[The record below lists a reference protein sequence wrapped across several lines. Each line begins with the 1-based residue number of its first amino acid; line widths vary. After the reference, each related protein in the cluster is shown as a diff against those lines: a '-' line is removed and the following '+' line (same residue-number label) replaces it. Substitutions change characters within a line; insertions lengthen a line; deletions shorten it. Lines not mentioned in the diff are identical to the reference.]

1 MWDRK
6 YLQTILKRI
15 DGRSYKA
22 YNEIK
27 GIYDFGF
34 FTLHIDHVQRDPFAG
49 PSLLRVEVGERS
61 LFPLEIIENHH
72 QRVVVS
78 DFIARVFNGSIKRH
92 GKIRSGSGKSGVIQ
106 IDSGGQEVLERSC
119 VNIKP
124 AKLEVR
130 FSMGLP
136 ARGRRVMGIE
146 ASRLFFEV
154 LPNLVNDACF
164 YKNLNKELL
173 KEEVELYE
181 DVNFLRAQ
189 LKPLGLVAFV
199 KDGSILPRESG
210 VSEKPMDNSVHFK
223 TPKSLSL
230 TIETP
235 NHGPV
240 TGMGIP
246 VGVTLIVGGGYHGK
260 STLLKAI
267 ERGVYNHYI
276 GMEGNGL

>member
-1 MWDRK
+1 
-6 YLQTILKRI
+6 
-15 DGRSYKA
+15 
-22 YNEIK
+22 
-27 GIYDFGF
+27 
-34 FTLHIDHVQRDPFAG
+34 
-49 PSLLRVEVGERS
+49 
-61 LFPLEIIENHH
+61 
-72 QRVVVS
+72 
-78 DFIARVFNGSIKRH
+78 
-92 GKIRSGSGKSGVIQ
+92 
-106 IDSGGQEVLERSC
+106 
-119 VNIKP
+119 
-124 AKLEVR
+124 
-130 FSMGLP
+130 
-136 ARGRRVMGIE
+136 MGIE